1 MRTTTKSAERTVTLR
16 EKAQLMSA
24 SEMERTLVR
33 LAHEILEKSGGVDGL
48 GLVGIRRRGVP
59 IAERL
64 AKIIRQREKAPV
76 PVGTLDITFYRDDLS
91 TLGPKPVVQK
101 SEVGF
106 PIGDKKIILVD
117 DVLFTGRTIRSAM
130 DALFFHG
137 RPSQVQLLVLIDRG
151 HRELP
156 IEATYI
162 GRTVQTTMNEVIEV
176 KLMEV
181 DNVDK
186 VLLME
191 KISERVH

>member
-1 MRTTTKSAERTVTLR
+1 MSTKSAEPKATLR

-64 AKIIRQREKAPV
+64 AKLIRQIEKVPV

-101 SEVGF
+101 SEIGF
-106 PIGDKKIILVD
+106 PIGA
-117 DVLFTGRTIRSAM
+117 RTLCSWTMCCSPAERF
-130 DALFFHG
+130 ALPWTHSFYTAV
-137 RPSQVQLLVLIDRG
+137 R
-151 HRELP
+151 
-156 IEATYI
+156 AWCNCWY
-162 GRTVQTTMNEVIEV
+162 
-176 KLMEV
+176 
-181 DNVDK
+181 
-186 VLLME
+186 
-191 KISERVH
+191 